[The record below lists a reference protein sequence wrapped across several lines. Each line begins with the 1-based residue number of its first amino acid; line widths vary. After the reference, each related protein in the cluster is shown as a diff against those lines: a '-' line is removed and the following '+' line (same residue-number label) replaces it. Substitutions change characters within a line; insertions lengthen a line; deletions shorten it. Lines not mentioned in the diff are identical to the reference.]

1 MSLVAAEF
9 VRLLLDLPGL
19 LQQAMVGAV
28 PLALAGCGELAAQRA
43 GVINVGIEGL
53 MLGGCIAGFA
63 VAALTGSAWL
73 GFGAA
78 VAAGA
83 LLAAGFAAATVL
95 GRADQIVCGMAMNLL
110 VVGISGTAWAA
121 LQDAGRDQLAPGA
134 GFAPVAL
141 PGLGS
146 LPFVGEVLAGQY
158 GLAYAALALAAAL
171 GWLLARTRAGL
182 IVRAL
187 GEAPDACAAAGV
199 RVRAWRVGTVVAAGA
214 CAGAA
219 GAYLSLMRVHGFV
232 PEMTGGQGFLVLA
245 LVVFGRW
252 RIGGLLAG
260 CLLFGV
266 LEAVQ
271 QRLQGGG
278 MNAAVPY
285 QLFKALPYLAAL
297 AALALLSRS
306 APGPAKLGQ
315 AWPEGR

>member
-1 MSLVAAEF
+1 MSLIATI
-9 VRLLLDLPGL
+9 
-19 LQQAMVGAV
+19 LQQALVGAV

-43 GVINVGIEGL
+43 GIINVGIEGL

-73 GFGAA
+73 GLGAA

-83 LLAAGFAAATVL
+83 LLAAGFAWATVI
-95 GRADQIVCGMAMNLL
+95 GRADQIVCGMAVNLL
-110 VVGISGTAWAA
+110 AVGISGSAWAA
-121 LQDAGRDQLAPGA
+121 LQDAGHGDLAPGA
-134 GFAPVAL
+134 GFAPLAL
-141 PGLGS
+141 PGIEHVPVLG
-146 LPFVGEVLAGQY
+146 VVLAGQY
-158 GLAYAALALAAAL
+158 GLGYVTLALAAL
-171 GWLLARTRAGL
+171 VGWLFARTRAGL

-199 RVRAWRVGTVVAAGA
+199 RVQAWRIATVVAAGA

-219 GAYLSLMRVHGFV
+219 GAYLSLMRVHGFA

-252 RIGGLLAG
+252 RVAGLLAG

-266 LEAVQ
+266 LEAAQ
-271 QRLQGGG
+271 QRLQGAG
-278 MNAAVPY
+278 MNALLPY
-285 QLFKALPYLAAL
+285 QLLKALPYLAAL
-297 AALALLSRS
+297 VALALLSRS

-315 AWPEGR
+315 AWPEIR